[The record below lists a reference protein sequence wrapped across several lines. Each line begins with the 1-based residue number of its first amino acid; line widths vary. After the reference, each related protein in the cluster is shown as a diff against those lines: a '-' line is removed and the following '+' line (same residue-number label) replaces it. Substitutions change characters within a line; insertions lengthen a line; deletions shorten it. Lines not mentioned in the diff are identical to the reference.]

1 MSLGNRS
8 TPLSVILV
16 DDDNLFREALTA
28 NLINEGFAVKPFGS
42 GQDILESISRDGTD
56 GVHVILLDLK
66 MPGMNGLEV
75 LQALRASG
83 VTLPVIILSDH
94 ISERYEENAL
104 KSGAVDFVD
113 KARNVSVLIARIR
126 IAAGGIKVPRCIET
140 PCVSVDIGDL
150 RLNEKLPQAYWKDKI
165 VPLTLTQF
173 WIVYLLATSAGGYVP
188 YRAIYDVVHGIG
200 FRAGDGEFGYRA
212 NVRSLIKRIR
222 ESFRGIDQDF
232 DEILNYPAF
241 GYGWRDGSED
251 ASLVSSQS
259 GGSFE
264 GDTVEA

>member
-94 ISERYEENAL
+94 ISERYEQAAL
-104 KSGAVDFVD
+104 EKNEHTEYAYFVSCLPTGRLACPRSSMDRTGDF
-113 KARNVSVLIARIR
+113 
-126 IAAGGIKVPRCIET
+126 
-140 PCVSVDIGDL
+140 
-150 RLNEKLPQAYWKDKI
+150 
-165 VPLTLTQF
+165 
-173 WIVYLLATSAGGYVP
+173 
-188 YRAIYDVVHGIG
+188 
-200 FRAGDGEFGYRA
+200 
-212 NVRSLIKRIR
+212 
-222 ESFRGIDQDF
+222 
-232 DEILNYPAF
+232 
-241 GYGWRDGSED
+241 
-251 ASLVSSQS
+251 
-259 GGSFE
+259 
-264 GDTVEA
+264 